1 MHTGCPPLAMGSDNV
16 NQALECPKSRSSRQH
31 RADLLALGPHPDSR
45 VCAVVA
51 EVIQHF
57 IETCIQK
64 GGEGAPL
71 RDPQA
76 NGEGWDMALATRAWL
91 AALALSLSMAVLCCH
106 RVASRC
112 RHLSIPLPAVL
123 VKLSRLCCNTLEGA
137 GEARGE
143 GSRRLRRAKRA
154 DELRAGLQLLH
165 AGHTARAGK
174 PIVNDTLCVTPCCL
188 TRMPVRE

>member
-1 MHTGCPPLAMGSDNV
+1 MFKPERSRRGAGAVSAYSTKAKRLRGYVHTGCPPLAMGSDNV

-123 VKLSRLCCNTLEGA
+123 ENLPRLCCDTHQHTVHC
-137 GEARGE
+137 
-143 GSRRLRRAKRA
+143 
-154 DELRAGLQLLH
+154 AGLCCFSAESLCCNP
-165 AGHTARAGK
+165 AR
-174 PIVNDTLCVTPCCL
+174 TL
-188 TRMPVRE
+188 